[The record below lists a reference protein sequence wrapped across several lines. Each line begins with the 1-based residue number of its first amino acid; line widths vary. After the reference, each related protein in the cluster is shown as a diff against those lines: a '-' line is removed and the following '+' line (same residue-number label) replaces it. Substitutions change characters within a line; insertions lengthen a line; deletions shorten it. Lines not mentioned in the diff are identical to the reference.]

1 MHWPTPALA
10 VCAKINRSPHPGVQ
24 MSYQPILL
32 PLLVMILLTCI
43 VWVYMY
49 AMRLSEISRKSI
61 DPQDLRDRNQAQQ
74 LLTDSANPSNN
85 LKNLFEMP
93 VLFYL
98 AVVLSLVLL
107 IQDRLL
113 VQLAWGYVALRILH
127 SVVHCTY
134 NRVMHRFIAY
144 ALSCLFLL
152 LIWIRLATWILL
164 H

>member
-1 MHWPTPALA
+1 MRRRLSPADCDKIFPLPTPGA
-10 VCAKINRSPHPGVQ
+10 H
-24 MSYQPILL
+24 MSFQPILM
-32 PLLVMILLTCI
+32 PMLVMVLLTFI

-49 AMRLSEISRKSI
+49 VLRLSEISHKSI

-98 AVVLSLVLL
+98 AVMLSLVLL

-127 SVVHCTY
+127 SVVHCSY
-134 NRVMHRFIAY
+134 NRVVHRFTAY

-152 LIWIRLATWILL
+152 LIWIRLASWILL

>member
-1 MHWPTPALA
+1 
-10 VCAKINRSPHPGVQ
+10 
-24 MSYQPILL
+24 MSFQPILL
-32 PLLVMILLTCI
+32 PLLAMVLLTFV

-49 AMRLSEISRKSI
+49 VLRLTEISRKSI
-61 DPQDLRDRNQAQQ
+61 EPQDLADRSRSQQ

-93 VLFYL
+93 VLFYV
-98 AVVLSLVLL
+98 AVMLSLVLL

-113 VQLAWGYVALRILH
+113 VQLAWGFVALRILH

-134 NRVMHRFIAY
+134 NRVMHRFTAY
-144 ALSCLFLL
+144 AISCLILA